1 MGMHPVRASDRRI
14 VIRAGV
20 TRRDRWRLRP
30 GKAVLLPRRQ
40 LAVPVH
46 DGGRAGLIHEID
58 VKALARSERDARF
71 SVRPDKPEYP
81 RRFAVD
87 VESPGAG
94 AGIRACRAKRKTWH
108 HARS

>member
-1 MGMHPVRASDRRI
+1 M
-14 VIRAGV
+14 
-20 TRRDRWRLRP
+20 
-30 GKAVLLPRRQ
+30 
-40 LAVPVH
+40 PVH

-87 VESPGAG
+87 VESSGAG
-94 AGIRACRAKRKTWH
+94 GQAKVGGTLFGRGSSPRYRQEGDRAGDGNAGRKDL
-108 HARS
+108 AAG